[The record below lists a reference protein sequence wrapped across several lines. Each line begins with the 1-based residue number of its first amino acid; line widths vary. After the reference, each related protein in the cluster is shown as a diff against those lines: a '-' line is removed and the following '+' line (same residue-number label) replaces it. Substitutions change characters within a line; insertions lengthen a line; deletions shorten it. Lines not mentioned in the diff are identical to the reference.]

1 MSKANVM
8 KLEAD
13 KLGPIR
19 SALFV
24 PGDRPDRVDKAVAT
38 AADRVIIDLEDAV
51 AASKKEEA
59 RALVRDKIIAHQD
72 RSVLARVNGLETS
85 FITGDLEAV
94 VVNELGGLMLPK
106 TESSHQVEEI
116 NRLLVDLDKKQRPAA
131 GNTAVIL
138 LVESALGVQN
148 ISQIASAA
156 AELNREFLIAMGAAD
171 YALDMGIELTKDGG
185 ELIYPRSRIALAC
198 RAAGMGPP
206 LDTPFMIDLKDM
218 AALKNDAA
226 RAKQLGFQ
234 GKLCIHPNQIEPVH
248 GIFTPTAEE
257 IAFARRVVEV
267 FEAEEARGTAAILVD
282 GKFVDYPV
290 VERSRRIL
298 QLAARIEGR

>member
-1 MSKANVM
+1 MSKVNVM

-198 RAAGMGPP
+198 RAAGMAPP

-298 QLAARIEGR
+298 QLAAIIEGI

>member
-1 MSKANVM
+1 M
-8 KLEAD
+8 KLGAD

-38 AADRVIIDLEDAV
+38 IADRVIIDLEDAV
-51 AASKKEEA
+51 AVSQKAQT
-59 RALVRDKIIAHQD
+59 RALVRNKIIDHKD
-72 RSVLARVNGLETS
+72 RRVLARVNGLETD
-85 FITGDLEAV
+85 FIMGDLEAV
-94 VVNELGGLMLPK
+94 VVNSLGGLMLPK
-106 TESSHQVEEI
+106 TENSHQVGEI
-116 NRLLVDLDKKQRPAA
+116 HRLLVDLEKKQGLAA

-148 ISQIASAA
+148 IFQITSAA
-156 AELNREFLIAMGAAD
+156 AELKREFLIAMGAAD
-171 YALDMGIELTKDGG
+171 YALDMGIEITKDGA

-198 RAAGMGPP
+198 RAAGIAQP
-206 LDTPFMIDLKDM
+206 LDTPFMIDLKDIE
-218 AALKNDAA
+218 ALKEDAA

-257 IAFARRVVEV
+257 ITFARRVVEA
-267 FEAEEARGTAAILVD
+267 FEAEEAGGSAAILVD

-290 VERSRRIL
+290 VERARKIL
-298 QLAARIEGR
+298 QLASLIDRK

>member
-1 MSKANVM
+1 M

-72 RSVLARVNGLETS
+72 RSVLARVNGLETG

-94 VVNELGGLMLPK
+94 VVSELGGLMLPK

-116 NRLLVDLDKKQRPAA
+116 NRLLVDLDKKQKPAA

-148 ISQIASAA
+148 IFQIASAA

-198 RAAGMGPP
+198 RAAGMAPP

-218 AALKNDAA
+218 EALKKDAA

-267 FEAEEARGTAAILVD
+267 FEAEEAGGTAAILVD

-290 VERSRRIL
+290 VERSRKIL
-298 QLAARIEGR
+298 QLAAILEGI

>member
-1 MSKANVM
+1 M

-72 RSVLARVNGLETS
+72 RSVLARVNGLETG

-106 TESSHQVEEI
+106 AESSHQVEEI

-148 ISQIASAA
+148 IFQIASAA

-198 RAAGMGPP
+198 RAAGMAPP

-218 AALKNDAA
+218 EALKKDAA

-267 FEAEEARGTAAILVD
+267 FEAEEAGGTAAILVD

-298 QLAARIEGR
+298 QLAAIIVGI